1 MKVELELIDEVG
13 DKIVVASLLS
23 QLDCLPDH
31 EDEDYYDKLR
41 DSIIRVL
48 EYYGYE

>member
-31 EDEDYYDKLR
+31 EDEDYYADLR
-41 DSIIRVL
+41 CAMILVL